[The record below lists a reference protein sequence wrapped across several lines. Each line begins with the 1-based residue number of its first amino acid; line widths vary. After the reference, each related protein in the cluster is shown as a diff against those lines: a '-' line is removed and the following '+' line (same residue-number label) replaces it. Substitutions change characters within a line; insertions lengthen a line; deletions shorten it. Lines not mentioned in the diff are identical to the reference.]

1 MKKIIDRQ
9 GRLFGVISIIDILVI
24 IVVALLATGIYIR
37 YFSLSK
43 TAIGQESAPIT
54 YKMIIDDV
62 RDYTVN
68 SLRVGD
74 TLYNKTASEAI
85 GTITDISVKEAA
97 VWSGTVDG
105 TQKKGIIEGKYDVT
119 LTVEA
124 SGVVSEGRYYVSRT
138 TELGANQKNEYV
150 TKYCSITGTVIEI
163 DQRDIK

>member
-150 TKYCSITGTVIEI
+150 TRYCSITGTVIEI
-163 DQRDIK
+163 NQRDIK